1 MYESVC
7 MSCVPELW
15 GLCIFCVGGLC
26 VYWVSC
32 VSAGSW
38 VTGWFT
44 SDALPPFDGCVC
56 VCQGGGDGFCGPLCL
71 EHVSGC
77 MSMVVVCTGSG

>member
-1 MYESVC
+1 MR
-7 MSCVPELW
+7 
-15 GLCIFCVGGLC
+15 
-26 VYWVSC
+26 WVNC

-44 SDALPPFDGCVC
+44 SDVLPLLDGCVC
-56 VCQGGGDGFCGPLCL
+56 VCVCVCVSAGVGWFLGPLCL

-77 MSMVVVCTGSG
+77 MLTVVVCTGSG

>member
-1 MYESVC
+1 MR
-7 MSCVPELW
+7 
-15 GLCIFCVGGLC
+15 
-26 VYWVSC
+26 WVNC

-44 SDALPPFDGCVC
+44 SDVLPPLDVCVCMCVC
-56 VCQGGGDGFCGPLCL
+56 VCVCVCVCAGVEWFLGPLCL

-77 MSMVVVCTGSG
+77 MSIVVVRTGSG